1 MQVTIFTSGTR
12 GDIQPFLPLAKGLQ
26 HAGYGVRLSA
36 NPEFQGMIGQAGIPF
51 SPVEL
56 DYNKLLL
63 SPEIQTAMEKGGLNF
78 LLVMLKVFPRAF
90 EMVERALADAA
101 RVDPKTDIILF
112 TANGPWGFHIAEALH
127 VPAVFVCFQP
137 AARSREVPNA
147 VAMAAA
153 GPHIVNWLSHVA
165 FEYVT
170 WLPLRSR
177 FNRWRKETLHLP
189 PLPLAP
195 PFPKP
200 NQAVWGAYSPTLS
213 PRPADWPEAWQVV
226 GAWSDDLP
234 PGWQPPADL
243 AAFLEAGPPP
253 VYLGFGSML
262 TSETERITRTV
273 IEALSRTRQRAVIT
287 RGWNRLE
294 ETGLPEHIFLLN
306 QIPHAWLFPRMAMV
320 IHHGGGG
327 TTAAAL
333 RSGVPSMAVPYGADQ
348 PFWGRRAHALGVGPK
363 PIAYK
368 DLTAENLAEAIREGT
383 TNTSMREKARVAG
396 DKICAENGVGRAVE
410 LLSSILVGRSSP
422 ATY

>member
-1 MQVTIFTSGTR
+1 S
-12 GDIQPFLPLAKGLQ
+12 
-26 HAGYGVRLSA
+26 
-36 NPEFQGMIGQAGIPF
+36 MIEQAGIPF
-51 SPVEL
+51 APVEL

-90 EMVERALADAA
+90 EMVERALAAAA
-101 RVDPKTDIILF
+101 RVDSLTDLILF
-112 TANGPWGFHIAEALH
+112 TANGPWGYHIAEPLH

-147 VAMAAA
+147 VAMAAP
-153 GPHIVNWLSHVA
+153 GPKIVNWLSHVA

-177 FNRWRKETLHLP
+177 FNRWRKQILHLP
-189 PLPLAP
+189 PLSLTP

-200 NQAVWGAYSPTLS
+200 HQPVWGAYSPTLS

-226 GAWSDDLP
+226 GSWMEEVPTD
-234 PGWQPPADL
+234 WQPPADL

-253 VYLGFGSML
+253 IYLGFGSMM
-262 TSETERITRTV
+262 TRDTARISRTV
-273 IEALSRTRQRAVIT
+273 LEALARTRRRAVVS
-287 RGWNRLE
+287 RGWNTL
-294 ETGLPEHIFLLN
+294 TAADLPGQLYLVDR
-306 QIPHAWLFPRMAMV
+306 IPHAWLFPRMAMI

-333 RSGVPSMAVPYGADQ
+333 RSGIPSMAVPYGADQ
-348 PFWGRRAHALGVGPK
+348 PFWGRRAYELGVGPK

-368 DLTAENLAEAIREGT
+368 DLTAENLEEAIREGLS
-383 TNTSMREKARVAG
+383 NPSMREKARAAG
-396 DKICAENGVGRAVE
+396 EKVRAEDGVGRAVE
-410 LLSSILVGRSSP
+410 LLQRMLAGRTSP
-422 ATY
+422 TA